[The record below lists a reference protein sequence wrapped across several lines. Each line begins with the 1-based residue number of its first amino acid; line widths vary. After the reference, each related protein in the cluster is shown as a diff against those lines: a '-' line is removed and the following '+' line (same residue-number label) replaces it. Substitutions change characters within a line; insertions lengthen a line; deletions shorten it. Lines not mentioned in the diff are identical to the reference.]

1 MTQPGMPPVAG
12 VPGMPPAGYQ
22 GKAETIFSVN
32 FKFASIKFNMFY
44 AFVLNQMFKIMCW
57 VITYVELFLKEVNV
71 LF

>member
-1 MTQPGMPPVAG
+1 MAG

-44 AFVLNQMFKIMCW
+44 AFVLNQMFKIMC
-57 VITYVELFLKEVNV
+57 
-71 LF
+71 